1 MRNLY
6 SAGACFFFC
15 VPLFLENVLSVFG
28 QARNGAPPFRPPAVP
43 LIAHDPY
50 FGVWTMADHLTD
62 VPTKHWTGVLACPQ
76 FPHTDDTSQLAVA
89 VGNVWS
95 AAGLQAESLSRMVW
109 SAQMYPTCL
118 WSQAPG
124 HNGVRASLVYKVG
137 RTQKDSH
144 SHAGLSNAGCD
155 RSPTHLIRLA
165 NRENDTDRR
174 SSGLGKWE
182 SCAFC
187 RISKRGGKVSSFDF
201 STKWLFQTRFSCL
214 CRRRG
219 AVMCSPT

>member
-76 FPHTDDTSQLAVA
+76 FPHTDDTSQLAAAVA
-89 VGNVWS
+89 VGKWEMPWVFS
-95 AAGLQAESLSRMVW
+95 KQAK
-109 SAQMYPTCL
+109 PTSFPPL
-118 WSQAPG
+118 A
-124 HNGVRASLVYKVG
+124 R
-137 RTQKDSH
+137 RTLPVS
-144 SHAGLSNAGCD
+144 C
-155 RSPTHLIRLA
+155 
-165 NRENDTDRR
+165 
-174 SSGLGKWE
+174 SSGCYVA
-182 SCAFC
+182 SVRCNPDA
-187 RISKRGGKVSSFDF
+187 S
-201 STKWLFQTRFSCL
+201 
-214 CRRRG
+214 RR
-219 AVMCSPT
+219 